1 MSVDISNQIFEF
13 VQNRHEKRES
23 TSPRHIHIR
32 FGIEISQAE
41 EYLSKLCIE
50 GRITKYYDED
60 YQEDRY
66 SLNQ

>member
-1 MSVDISNQIFEF
+1 MSADIGNQIFEF
-13 VQNRHEKRES
+13 VQNRHEKGES

-41 EYLSKLCIE
+41 EHLSKLCME

-60 YQEDRY
+60 YQEYRY
-66 SLNQ
+66 SLHL